1 MSGILKGKVA
11 VITGGT
17 RGLGLAIAEAYL
29 REGAAVVIGSRAEK
43 SVEAAVASLRTIS
56 DRATGRVCDVG
67 ILADVQALAQLAF
80 DTFGHF
86 DVWVNNA
93 GISPGYGPTAHIPP
107 QDFAAVIQTNIL
119 GTYYGSTVAMQHFL
133 PRDSGKLI
141 NLLGNGDKSRRPL
154 QNAYGSSKTWTRQ
167 FTLTVAKEYKAS
179 GVEVIAFNPGLV
191 DTDLLRQPSAIRG
204 YEKRLEALKTVIRLW
219 ANPPEIPAQ
228 KAVWLASSA
237 TDGRS
242 GLEIQM
248 IDPLT
253 LVSGLVR
260 EGVRRLTGK
269 RLPPVELQISVIE
282 PAIPMPQT
290 GS

>member
-1 MSGILKGKVA
+1 MNRILEGKVA
-11 VITGGT
+11 IITGGT

-29 REGAAVVIGSRAEK
+29 REGAAVVIGSRSDK
-43 SVEAAVASLRTIS
+43 SVKAAMESLHTIS
-56 DRATGRVCDVG
+56 DRVVGCACDVG
-67 ILADVQALAQLAF
+67 SLANVQALAQLGV

-119 GTYYGSTVAMQHFL
+119 GMYYGSTTAMQHFL
-133 PRDSGKLI
+133 PRGSGKLI
-141 NLLGNGDKSRRPL
+141 NLLGNGDKVQRPL
-154 QNAYGSSKTWTRQ
+154 QNAYGSSKTWARQ
-167 FTLTVAKEYKAS
+167 FTLTMSKEYKGS

-219 ANPPEIPAQ
+219 ANPPEVPAQ

-248 IDPLT
+248 INRLT
-253 LVSGLVR
+253 LLSGLAR

-269 RLPPVELQISVIE
+269 RLPPIELQVSVIE
-282 PAIPMPQT
+282 PTIPIPQPVR
-290 GS
+290 